1 MKPLRHWWR
10 EYNIEIAGSVLI
22 HLGLLGLLGMSKGCL
37 PEIKAP
43 KPVTKISV
51 VSMGTVKKSTLPDRA
66 TRAPTPSKPK
76 PVQAAKEPPKSSPP
90 TPPKP
95 ADMAIPKEKEP
106 PAEKPKEKNEDKPNE
121 KPKETPP
128 DKKAQTPKPDPAEQ
142 NKAEREELIRKTQ
155 REQLL
160 QSLLDAPVGKEDREE
175 TSQEGSEET
184 TPGMPS
190 ATPSDPILSAYIQA
204 ARAKILPNWAPLPTI
219 VSEHPEYEVIVQVE
233 VLSDGRLQNPKV
245 IKKSGDASFDKAA
258 IRAIYK
264 TATLPP
270 PPDKWKESATQGIL
284 ITLAAAD
291 KT

>member
-10 EYNIEIAGSVLI
+10 EYNVEIAGSIVI

-37 PEIKAP
+37 PEIQAP

-51 VSMGTVKKSTLPDRA
+51 VSMGSVKKSKVPDRA
-66 TRAPTPSKPK
+66 TRAPSPPKPKSTESSSSVSKP
-76 PVQAAKEPPKSSPP
+76 APP

-95 ADMAIPKEKEP
+95 SEMTVPTEKEP
-106 PAEKPKEKNEDKPNE
+106 PKDKEKPKEK
-121 KPKETPP
+121 PKEKTTEPP
-128 DKKAQTPKPDPAEQ
+128 KNEAQPPKEKNGNSQ
-142 NKAEREELIRKTQ
+142 EREELIRKTQ

-160 QSLLDAPVGKEDREE
+160 QSLLNAPVGTENREE

-190 ATPSDPILSAYIQA
+190 ATPSDPILSGYIQA
-204 ARAKILPNWAPLPTI
+204 ARAKILPNWAPLPTLI
-219 VSEHPEYEVIVQVE
+219 AEHPEYEVIIQVE
-233 VLSDGRLQNPKV
+233 VLADGRLQNPKV
-245 IKKSGDASFDKAA
+245 VKKSGDASFDKAA

-264 TATLPP
+264 TASLPP
-270 PPDKWKESATQGIL
+270 PPEKWKASAAQGIL